1 MRYFKFDS
9 EVQAEKVSRLLY
21 SLMYPENAD
30 VRTTHLFGWVT
41 IAGVTLAKISEDQL
55 CPVFPKSITD
65 TVLADL
71 VSTFGSKIA
80 SKDRAKYRDYIKN
93 NSQVLLINL
102 IPSTLQEY
110 TQQWVNANSINL
122 TPI

>member
-1 MRYFKFDS
+1 MRYFELNS
-9 EVQAEKVSRLLY
+9 EAQAEKISRLLF
-21 SLMYPENAD
+21 SLMYPESGSAGA
-30 VRTTHLFGWVT
+30 THLFRWFT
-41 IAGVTLAKISEDQL
+41 MSGVALIEINETQL
-55 CPVFPKSITD
+55 CPVFPKTITD

-71 VSTFGSKIA
+71 VSTFGAKIP

-110 TQQWVNANSINL
+110 TQQWVDDNS
-122 TPI
+122 TKP